1 MGAFGPRLK
10 PEEAIAM
17 RKCLIVVFVTS
28 ILLQPLHSLAAGM
41 KLEMIKLNYR
51 TAEEIIPI
59 LRPMVNEGGSVSGVR
74 DQLIVKTTPTNLSE
88 IRQILAS
95 IDRAPRRLM
104 ITVKQ
109 DIEGQVNRSRQ
120 DISGEYS
127 TGNVGVSAGRR
138 TGNDRGISIT
148 AEDDEGNNVRYR
160 NLSTRSD
167 LDDNNTYQVQTLDGE
182 AAFVQSGQQVPIAN
196 RNAYVVNGNIVVQ
209 DTIDYHD
216 VSSGF
221 YVLPRVSGDVVTLQ
235 VSPQLSRVQPNQAAI
250 FDVQNANTTIRGKL
264 GQWLQIGGIVQQFNT
279 SDREILGSS
288 RRQGQQERSIFVKVE
303 EIH

>member
-74 DQLIVKTTPTNLSE
+74 DQLIVKTTPANLSE

>member
-1 MGAFGPRLK
+1 
-10 PEEAIAM
+10 
-17 RKCLIVVFVTS
+17 
-28 ILLQPLHSLAAGM
+28 M
-41 KLEMIKLNYR
+41 KLEMIKLNFR

-59 LRPMVNEGGSVSGVR
+59 LRPMIVEGGSVTGVG
-74 DQLIVKTTPTNLSE
+74 DQLILKTTPGNFSE
-88 IRQILAS
+88 IQQILNN
-95 IDRAPRRLM
+95 IDLAPRRLL

-120 DISGEYS
+120 DISGEYN
-127 TGNVGVSAGRR
+127 TGNVGVNVGRR
-138 TGNDRGISIT
+138 QGSDRGVSVT
-148 AEDDEGNNVRYR
+148 ARDNDGNNVRYR

-167 LDDNNTYQVQTLDGE
+167 LDDNNTYQVQTLDGK

-221 YVLPRVSGDVVTLQ
+221 YVLPRVSGDVVTLK
-235 VSPQLSRVQPNQAAI
+235 VSPQLARVQPNQAAI
-250 FDVQNANTTIRGKL
+250 FDVQNAETTISGKL

>member
-1 MGAFGPRLK
+1 
-10 PEEAIAM
+10 M

-74 DQLIVKTTPTNLSE
+74 DQLIVKTTPANLSE

-138 TGNDRGISIT
+138 TGNDGGISIT

>member
-1 MGAFGPRLK
+1 
-10 PEEAIAM
+10 M
-17 RKCLIVVFVTS
+17 RKFFIFVFVTS

-74 DQLIVKTTPTNLSE
+74 DQLIVKTTPANLSE

>member
-1 MGAFGPRLK
+1 MGAFSPRLK
-10 PEEAIAM
+10 PEETVAL
-17 RKCLIVVFVTS
+17 RKYLVLTFVAS
-28 ILLQPLHSLAAGM
+28 MLLQPLHGLAAGM

-74 DQLIVKTTPTNLSE
+74 DQLIVKTTPANLSE

-95 IDRAPRRLM
+95 IDRAPRRLL
-104 ITVKQ
+104 ITVRQ

-127 TGNVGVSAGRR
+127 TGKVGVSAGRR
-138 TGNDRGISIT
+138 QGNDRGITIT
-148 AEDDEGNNVRYR
+148 AEDDDGNNVRYR

-221 YVLPRVSGDVVTLQ
+221 YVLPRVNGDIVTLK

-250 FDVQNANTTIRGKL
+250 FDVQNANTTISGKL

>member
-1 MGAFGPRLK
+1 MKNFIAFVFLATALVQTGTT
-10 PEEAIAM
+10 AM
-17 RKCLIVVFVTS
+17 
-28 ILLQPLHSLAAGM
+28 AAGM

-59 LRPMVNEGGSVSGVR
+59 LKPLVSEGGSVSGVR
-74 DQLIVKTTPTNLSE
+74 DQLIVKSTPANISE
-88 IRQILAS
+88 IRQVLSS
-95 IDRAPRRLM
+95 IDKAERRLL

-109 DIEGQVNRSRQ
+109 DIKGQVNQSRQ

-127 TGNVGVSAGRR
+127 TGSVGVSAGRR
-138 TGNDRGISIT
+138 RADNRGVTVT
-148 AEDDEGNNVRYR
+148 ASDDDGNNVRYR

-167 LDDNNTYQVQTLDGE
+167 LDDNNTYQVQTLDGK

-221 YVLPRVSGDVVTLQ
+221 YVLPRVSGDVVTLN

-250 FDVQNANTTIRGKL
+250 FDVQNAETTISGKL

-288 RRQGQQERSIFVKVE
+288 RRQGQQQRSIFVKVE
-303 EIH
+303 EIP